1 MFIYI
6 DLYLINNTFKEV
18 LKAINQAV
26 KIEDDSE
33 KFNFCTIIIQ
43 NKVDFQ
49 NNKFHKCAENEVEF
63 LFNNVNFGIVWSW

>member
-43 NKVDFQ
+43 NKVSRFS
-49 NNKFHKCAENEVEF
+49 K
-63 LFNNVNFGIVWSW
+63 